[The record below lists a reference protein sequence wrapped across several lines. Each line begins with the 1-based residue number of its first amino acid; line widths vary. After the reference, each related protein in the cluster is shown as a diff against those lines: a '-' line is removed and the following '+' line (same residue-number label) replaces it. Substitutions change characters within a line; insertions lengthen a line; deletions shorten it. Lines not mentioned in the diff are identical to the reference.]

1 MAVDRSWTCTDSE
14 PLGLREVEL
23 DLVEHVARL
32 HYEFGLTPLEIA
44 SRIERSPAH
53 VAGLL
58 ERARDLGIV
67 VVEVHTDASPFAEL
81 ERELAAAFGLQTAIV
96 VPALDDPD
104 RRRTAVARATEA
116 YVRRTARDASS
127 VMAINDN
134 GDDDAKIRA
143 ALARGRASVLVTD
156 AKTATRVLTTQA
168 TIETLEAWQ

>member
-1 MAVDRSWTCTDSE
+1 MAVDRPWTCTDS
-14 PLGLREVEL
+14 EL

-32 HYEFGLTPLEIA
+32 HYEFGLTPREIA
-44 SRIERSPAH
+44 SRVERSPAH

-58 ERARDLGIV
+58 EQARDLGIV

-81 ERELAAAFGLQTAIV
+81 ERELAATFGLQTAIV

-127 VMAINDN
+127 VMAL
-134 GDDDAKIRA
+134 GDDDTEIPA
-143 ALARGRASVLVTD
+143 ALARRRASVLVTD
-156 AKTATRVLTTQA
+156 AETATRVLTAHAPTGRA
-168 TIETLEAWQ
+168 LDPYPEAVVANLED